1 MDDEITLN
9 KQNHAELDKLEIKQF
24 NQRQNFYFCKIMLG
38 RREWPPLAGLAILI
52 ICLVVDR
59 ARILSELAD
68 AHRVSTKY
76 NVNVNRTMIMII
88 DCLKNAHHKPNATTL
103 DSLIR
108 V

>member
-1 MDDEITLN
+1 MYCPEIYEVDDEITLN
-9 KQNHAELDKLEIKQF
+9 KQNHAEAGFSGGKSSNLV
-24 NQRQNFYFCKIMLG
+24 NVKIFIVNNAG

-88 DCLKNAHHKPNATTL
+88 D
-103 DSLIR
+103 LIK
-108 V
+108 

>member
-9 KQNHAELDKLEIKQF
+9 KQNMPKLDSGKSSELIKV
-24 NQRQNFYFCKIMLG
+24 KILLYMLG

-68 AHRVSTKY
+68 AHRVSTNYKY
-76 NVNVNRTMIMII
+76 NVNVNRTMIMIK
-88 DCLKNAHHKPNATTL
+88 CM
-103 DSLIR
+103 
-108 V
+108 

>member
-9 KQNHAELDKLEIKQF
+9 KQNHAEAGFRKSSELINVKILF
-24 NQRQNFYFCKIMLG
+24 VYIMLG

-88 DCLKNAHHKPNATTL
+88 DCLKMHVTK
-103 DSLIR
+103 
-108 V
+108 

>member
-1 MDDEITLN
+1 
-9 KQNHAELDKLEIKQF
+9 
-24 NQRQNFYFCKIMLG
+24 MLG

-88 DCLKNAHHKPNATTL
+88 DCLKMHVTK
-103 DSLIR
+103 
-108 V
+108 

>member
-1 MDDEITLN
+1 
-9 KQNHAELDKLEIKQF
+9 
-24 NQRQNFYFCKIMLG
+24 MLG

-88 DCLKNAHHKPNATTL
+88 DCLKNACNYMTKKRPEACTCSAHHKPNATTL